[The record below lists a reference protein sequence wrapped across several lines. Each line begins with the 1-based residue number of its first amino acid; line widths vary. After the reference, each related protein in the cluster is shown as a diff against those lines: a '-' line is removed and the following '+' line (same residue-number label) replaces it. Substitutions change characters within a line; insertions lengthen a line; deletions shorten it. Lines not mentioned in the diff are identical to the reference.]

1 MDKYLFIARSPT
13 GKKVK
18 GRIEINSVEELNQV
32 MIYHNYQLLSYK
44 KLKNKSKIIIF
55 THITKNDLLN
65 FSENLYLMLKAGINL
80 KKALDLCSDATS
92 KSKFKIIIKELGKEI
107 EKGKPI
113 SLVLRSYQNVFPTYF
128 WTMFSLSERSGN
140 LLNVLKH
147 LIETYRFEINLGKK
161 IRNSMFYP
169 SLLLI
174 LSFVIIIVISTV
186 IIPTFVVVFEQM
198 KVELPLITK
207 MMINISNF
215 ISKNLFIIFL
225 SVLLIIFG
233 FICIFKTKKGKYFFD
248 KIKLKLP
255 IIKKIYILNL
265 SSKMC
270 RTLAI
275 LIDSG
280 IPTISSLQTTAFLT
294 NNEYVKE
301 RFNFV
306 IDEVKRGLEIS
317 QALYFLEFLPQVVIE
332 TTKVSE
338 QTASLATSL
347 DNLANLFNEEEHTR
361 LQKLVTIIE
370 PLFILIIAL
379 VVVILVVAIFIP
391 LFSMLD
397 NIGEF

>member
-92 KSKFKIIIKELGKEI
+92 KSKFKIIIKEIGKEI

-233 FICIFKTKKGKYFFD
+233 LICIFKTKKGKYFFD

-379 VVVILVVAIFIP
+379 VFVILVVAIFIP